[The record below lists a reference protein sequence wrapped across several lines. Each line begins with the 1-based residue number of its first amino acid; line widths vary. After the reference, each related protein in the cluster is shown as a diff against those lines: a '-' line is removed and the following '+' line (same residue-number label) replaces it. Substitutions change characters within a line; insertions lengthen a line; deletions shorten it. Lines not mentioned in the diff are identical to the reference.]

1 MRGFVDQ
8 RQERVE
14 FVRPAVEQVVGVLI
28 FMFEG
33 YCDASLTTRMNCLV
47 SFLALSQRMLP
58 LDSGV
63 LWRDESSGRLSLGL
77 VDGGR
82 TLLIRM

>member
-33 YCDASLTTRMNCLV
+33 YCDASLTSAESKNAAT
-47 SFLALSQRMLP
+47 
-58 LDSGV
+58 G
-63 LWRDESSGRLSLGL
+63 LWCSLE
-77 VDGGR
+77 R
-82 TLLIRM
+82 